1 LYKDFLLMLFKR
13 ILLSCIFTI
22 VLVNCSWAQDT
33 DEDTEKEPI
42 LTYESVVDNP
52 YEINKLWIHLQPLYA
67 ELFVTNV
74 NLGFG
79 VQVDYQI
86 ASKLGLTAQWRR
98 AYAQPTDFAREVAN
112 KNQDNLDNN
121 KTFNYWQLGGVIHVS
136 DKVEQGKTKIIL
148 YSRRYQGKRWANRI
162 PETIEVPAQ
171 IRKIYGLRWGGIM
184 YNTTTDI
191 SRAAVEQGINLVDA
205 MGSSVGDAKLYGN
218 IESTA
223 VYLGA
228 SYSVVKNIGIKPHR
242 DFGVLVNDLH
252 ITGFVD
258 LIYAPSLEVEDIILG
273 NTMVP
278 GSQLS
283 LSDFGFRAGIEGKF
297 NKTFGYSYGAEIGYR
312 PSLEQR
318 TFYAMFRISFPV
330 IGILP
335 RDLSRPY
342 RN

>member
-1 LYKDFLLMLFKR
+1 MLFKR
-13 ILLSCIFTI
+13 FLLSCIFTASFSGY
-22 VLVNCSWAQDT
+22 LWAQDT
-33 DEDTEKEPI
+33 SQDSDTKPI

-67 ELFVTNV
+67 ELFVANV

-79 VQVDYQI
+79 VQVDYQ
-86 ASKLGLTAQWRR
+86 AAAKLALSAQWRR
-98 AYAQPTDFAREVAN
+98 AYAQPTDFAREVAH

-121 KTFNYWQLGGVIHVS
+121 KTFNYWQLGGVLHLS
-136 DKVEQGKTKIIL
+136 DKAEQGKTKIIL

-171 IRKIYGLRWGGIM
+171 IRKVYGLRFGGFM

-191 SRAAVEQGINLVDA
+191 SRAASEQGVNLVET

-218 IESTA
+218 LEATA
-223 VYLGA
+223 VYLGT
-228 SYSVVKNIGIKPHR
+228 SFSVIKNIGIKPYR

-252 ITGFVD
+252 ITGYLD
-258 LIYAPSLEVEDIILG
+258 IMYAPSIEVEDIMLG
-273 NTMVP
+273 NSTIS

-283 LSDFGFRAGIEGKF
+283 LQDLGFRGGIEGKF
-297 NKTFGYSYGAEIGYR
+297 NKGFGYAYGAEIGFR
-312 PSLEQR
+312 PSLEKR
-318 TFYAMFRISFPV
+318 TFYAMFKLSFPV